1 MSRIYL
7 HNPPGQEGNLHHHP
21 MAPEELKHEEHHLAT
36 TEPEVNQWV
45 LLAVLGLT
53 IAIMAP
59 TGEWVS

>member
-1 MSRIYL
+1 
-7 HNPPGQEGNLHHHP
+7 